1 MKEEM
6 ITMVRVALLG
16 MAHVHAGGYARQVQ
30 QNPDAEITCVWDDD
44 AERGRPAAEQ
54 YGVPY
59 VSDLRATVTRGDVDG
74 VVVNAP
80 TSQHPEV
87 IGAALDAGK
96 HVFTE
101 KALTIHT
108 PEADELVQKV
118 RRSGVKFMISLL
130 SRTRPETLFMRKA
143 LDEGL
148 LGDVTMMRARVAH
161 SAALDRWFK
170 GGSAWF
176 GDAAL
181 AGGGSLFDLGCHT
194 VDVMRWFL
202 GEPASVTAMTTNFAK
217 AYDIDDQCVA
227 LIRFKSGALGILDVS
242 WVHRAGP
249 NTTEVYGTEGFVG
262 TGYPGLGLQ
271 LQSRKLPLGEFE
283 GTVLPRS
290 LPKALPSPL
299 EQWINAIARQEP
311 MTITVEDGRNLTQL
325 LDGIYESARSGREV
339 RF

>member
-1 MKEEM
+1 
-6 ITMVRVALLG
+6 MVRVALLG
-16 MAHVHAGGYARQVQ
+16 MAHVHARGYAENVHK
-30 QNPDAEITCVWDDD
+30 NPDATITCVWDDD
-44 AERGRPAAEQ
+44 PERGQPAAQQ

-59 VSDLRATVTRGDVDG
+59 LSDLRAAVRRDDVDG

-101 KALTIHT
+101 KALTIR
-108 PEADELVQKV
+108 AKDSDELVAKV
-118 RRSGVKFMISLL
+118 RNSGVKFMISLP
-130 SRTRPETLFMRKA
+130 SRTRPETLYMRKA
-143 LDEGL
+143 LDDGL
-148 LGDVTMMRARVAH
+148 LGDVTMMRARIAH
-161 SAALDRWFK
+161 SAALDRWFS

-202 GEPASVTAMTTNFAK
+202 GEPESVSAMTTNFAK

-249 NTTEVYGTEGFVG
+249 NTTEIYGTEGFVG
-262 TGYPGLGLQ
+262 NGYPGMGMH
-271 LQSRKLPLGEFE
+271 LQSRKLSMGDFD
-283 GTVLPRS
+283 GTVLPRN

-299 EQWINAIARQEP
+299 EQWITAIEKGEP

-325 LDGIYESARSGREV
+325 LEGIYTSAAQGREV
-339 RF
+339 KFG